1 MEELDLKNKI
11 AIFGIGMI
19 FLYIFVL
26 LPLEKTFE
34 VKNEIENYNKKI
46 YVSSKKIKEVE
57 KQLDEKLE
65 EFEKLENSII
75 NLEEKN
81 LYDFIMNLKKSDI
94 EELLKSSKTEEEK
107 KFYYKLQELILRIQ
121 QEKLIAEGVF

>member
-1 MEELDLKNKI
+1 M
-11 AIFGIGMI
+11 
-19 FLYIFVL
+19 
-26 LPLEKTFE
+26 
-34 VKNEIENYNKKI
+34 
-46 YVSSKKIKEVE
+46 
-57 KQLDEKLE
+57 EKL
-65 EFEKLENSII
+65 I

-107 KFYYKLQELILRIQ
+107 IFYYKLQELILRIQ

>member
-1 MEELDLKNKI
+1 MEK
-11 AIFGIGMI
+11 
-19 FLYIFVL
+19 
-26 LPLEKTFE
+26 
-34 VKNEIENYNKKI
+34 
-46 YVSSKKIKEVE
+46 
-57 KQLDEKLE
+57 
-65 EFEKLENSII
+65 II

-107 KFYYKLQELILRIQ
+107 NFYYKLQELILRIQ

>member
-1 MEELDLKNKI
+1 MEK
-11 AIFGIGMI
+11 
-19 FLYIFVL
+19 
-26 LPLEKTFE
+26 
-34 VKNEIENYNKKI
+34 
-46 YVSSKKIKEVE
+46 
-57 KQLDEKLE
+57 
-65 EFEKLENSII
+65 II

-81 LYDFIMNLKKSDI
+81 LYEFIMNLKKSDI

>member
-1 MEELDLKNKI
+1 M
-11 AIFGIGMI
+11 
-19 FLYIFVL
+19 
-26 LPLEKTFE
+26 
-34 VKNEIENYNKKI
+34 
-46 YVSSKKIKEVE
+46 
-57 KQLDEKLE
+57 EKL
-65 EFEKLENSII
+65 I

>member
-1 MEELDLKNKI
+1 MEK
-11 AIFGIGMI
+11 
-19 FLYIFVL
+19 
-26 LPLEKTFE
+26 
-34 VKNEIENYNKKI
+34 
-46 YVSSKKIKEVE
+46 
-57 KQLDEKLE
+57 
-65 EFEKLENSII
+65 II

>member
-1 MEELDLKNKI
+1 MEK
-11 AIFGIGMI
+11 
-19 FLYIFVL
+19 
-26 LPLEKTFE
+26 
-34 VKNEIENYNKKI
+34 
-46 YVSSKKIKEVE
+46 
-57 KQLDEKLE
+57 
-65 EFEKLENSII
+65 II

-94 EELLKSSKTEEEK
+94 DELLKSSKTEEEK

>member
-1 MEELDLKNKI
+1 M
-11 AIFGIGMI
+11 
-19 FLYIFVL
+19 
-26 LPLEKTFE
+26 
-34 VKNEIENYNKKI
+34 
-46 YVSSKKIKEVE
+46 
-57 KQLDEKLE
+57 EKL
-65 EFEKLENSII
+65 I

-94 EELLKSSKTEEEK
+94 EELLKSSKTKEEK

>member
-1 MEELDLKNKI
+1 MEK
-11 AIFGIGMI
+11 
-19 FLYIFVL
+19 
-26 LPLEKTFE
+26 
-34 VKNEIENYNKKI
+34 
-46 YVSSKKIKEVE
+46 
-57 KQLDEKLE
+57 
-65 EFEKLENSII
+65 II
-75 NLEEKN
+75 NLKEKN

>member
-1 MEELDLKNKI
+1 M
-11 AIFGIGMI
+11 
-19 FLYIFVL
+19 
-26 LPLEKTFE
+26 
-34 VKNEIENYNKKI
+34 
-46 YVSSKKIKEVE
+46 
-57 KQLDEKLE
+57 EKL
-65 EFEKLENSII
+65 I

-107 KFYYKLQELILRIQ
+107 NFYYKLQELILRIQ